1 MVRFDVPPDTLPLW
15 VDWAKKYRSGSGE
28 MTLDEFLASTGAVSE
43 INKENAAANQ
53 SIGANLLSAGAE
65 DDYVSSKDPL
75 RYLG

>member
-1 MVRFDVPPDTLPLW
+1 
-15 VDWAKKYRSGSGE
+15 

-43 INKENAAANQ
+43 INKNNAAANQ
-53 SIGANLLSAGAE
+53 TIGANLLSAGAE